1 MACVLVFASIIA
13 LCAGDFLWRG
23 GNTNFSNPDNWSEKF
38 VPGANSTIPCGTT
51 FGSNSINIISQLS
64 VECFKKHTHIQSAE
78 YSVGQVLNLPA
89 NGALRLA
96 GDGTILTFT
105 DFGSSTCNGPSAVWT
120 GGLQPESRNVY
131 FL

>member
-1 MACVLVFASIIA
+1 MF
-13 LCAGDFLWRG
+13 
-23 GNTNFSNPDNWSEKF
+23 E
-38 VPGANSTIPCGTT
+38 
-51 FGSNSINIISQLS
+51 
-64 VECFKKHTHIQSAE
+64 KKHTHIQSAE

-120 GGLQPESRNVY
+120 GGLQPENRNVY
-131 FL
+131 FLSPNLILGFQLPYKLGGC